1 MKNLFVLLFFF
12 ISSNLY
18 AFEIKLEKIVD
29 SLGKPWSLS
38 FIDSDSVII
47 TEKSGKLYFLNL
59 IDNNIF
65 LS

>member
-29 SLGKPWSLS
+29 SLGKSLSLS

-47 TEKSGKLYFLNL
+47 TEKTGKLYFLNL
-59 IDNNIF
+59 IEKKF
-65 LS
+65 LI

>member
-38 FIDSDSVII
+38 FIDSNSVII
-47 TEKSGKLYFLNL
+47 TENL
-59 IDNNIF
+59 ENYI
-65 LS
+65 S